1 VTNKNVVIG
10 FDSLTDDEFRRLIVQ
25 ECERRGSSVL
35 SIVGTDELNT
45 WTQGLDDYD
54 LQKWFI
60 DECARREADGFLYFD
75 EYHVGS
81 QGLTSMWMLIK
92 LAGMDK

>member
-35 SIVGTDELNT
+35 SIVGTDELT
-45 WTQGLDDYD
+45 AWTQGLENHE
-54 LQKWFI
+54 LREWFI
-60 DECARREADGFLYFD
+60 DECARRDEAGMLWF
-75 EYHVGS
+75 GS
-81 QGLTSMWMLIK
+81 LSALWTTIK